1 MNVGTISRDIKTEML
16 VTESE
21 LACATSIA
29 QMEPLLAAVRK
40 LGACGWMPAGS
51 GNFSVRVDAQS
62 FAVTVSG
69 CDKLNLV
76 TSDLMLVDINGNALE
91 QGRVP
96 SAECLLHAHIYRR
109 CNEVG
114 CILHTHSITQTLA
127 SLRYAELAEV
137 KLSGYELLKAMQGY
151 DSHLQT
157 LRVPVVAND
166 QHMPALQAA
175 IDPLLDQ
182 HSRAYLIAG
191 HGMYCWGADVAAALR
206 HAEALDFML
215 ECELKRYG

>member
-1 MNVGTISRDIKTEML
+1 MAKP
-16 VTESE
+16 ESMIT
-21 LACATSIA
+21 ASIA

-40 LGACGWMPAGS
+40 LGGCGWMPAGS
-51 GNFSVRVDAQS
+51 GNFSVRVDAQTI
-62 FAVTVSG
+62 AVTVSG
-69 CDKLNLV
+69 CDKLNLE
-76 TSDLMLVDINGNALE
+76 TSDLILVDADGNALE
-91 QGRVP
+91 QGRMP

-109 CNEVG
+109 FNEVG

-137 KLSGYELLKAMQGY
+137 QLGGYELLKAVQGY

-166 QHMPALQAA
+166 QHMPALLDA

-191 HGMYCWGADVAAALR
+191 HGMYCWGADVAAALQ

>member
-1 MNVGTISRDIKTEML
+1 MANPESMPAASTE
-16 VTESE
+16 
-21 LACATSIA
+21 
-29 QMEPLLAAVRK
+29 QMQPLLAAVRK
-40 LGACGWMPAGS
+40 LGACGWLPAGS
-51 GNFSVRVDAQS
+51 GNFSVRVDAQTI
-62 FAVTVSG
+62 AVTVSG
-69 CDKLNLV
+69 CDKLNLDP
-76 TSDLMLVDINGNALE
+76 SDLMLVDTNGNALE

-109 CNEVG
+109 FSEVG

-137 KLSGYELLKAMQGY
+137 QLGGYELLKAIQGY

-191 HGMYCWGADVAAALR
+191 HGMYCWGADVATALR
-206 HAEALDFML
+206 HTEALDFML
-215 ECELKRYG
+215 ECELKRYGQI